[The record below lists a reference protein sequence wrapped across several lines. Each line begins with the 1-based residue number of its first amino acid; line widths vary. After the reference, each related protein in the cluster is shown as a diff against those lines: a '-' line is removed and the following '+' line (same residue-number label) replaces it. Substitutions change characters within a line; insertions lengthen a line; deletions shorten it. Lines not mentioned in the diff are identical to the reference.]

1 MTNVVVRPHY
11 RPWHISSREAL
22 IIAKNYVENFF
33 TCESCREHFKEMAKV
48 VQYEAV
54 NDVSAILWLWQ
65 AHNRVNKRLA
75 NDVSTDP
82 AHPKT
87 QFPTQ
92 ELCKSCSV
100 TDTNG
105 SSHWNNTAVFLYLLD
120 YYSLGTINI
129 TNTKTVDFI
138 TGQLWLYKFDRKSH
152 FTAVAMESSSFSVTD
167 LSLCMV
173 LYVLMAVMLL
183 LCFAHLYYKRRRR
196 KPAKFE
202 V

>member
-1 MTNVVVRPHY
+1 MKNVVVRPHY

-54 NDVSAILWLWQ
+54 DDVSAILWLWQ

-92 ELCKSCSV
+92 ELCDSKC
-100 TDTNG
+100 
-105 SSHWNNTAVFLYLLD
+105 
-120 YYSLGTINI
+120 I
-129 TNTKTVDFI
+129 
-138 TGQLWLYKFDRKSH
+138 
-152 FTAVAMESSSFSVTD
+152 
-167 LSLCMV
+167 
-173 LYVLMAVMLL
+173 
-183 LCFAHLYYKRRRR
+183 
-196 KPAKFE
+196 
-202 V
+202 